1 MLELLNKWKYRLGI
15 EEWDIVFEQ
24 IDSEQVIYPDDIG
37 DDDYF
42 IGVNTV
48 LEDKTATIYYDV
60 PLYEEALVHELLHIR
75 YPESGFKDKEESEAW
90 VNYVTTEL
98 LK

>member
-1 MLELLNKWKYRLGI
+1 MEELLIKWQYKLGI
-15 EEWDIVFEQ
+15 EDWKIEFES
-24 IDSEQVIYPDDIG
+24 IDSEQVMFPDDIG

-48 LEDKTATIYYDV
+48 LENKTATIYYDV

-75 YPESGFKDKEESEAW
+75 YPESGFLNKEKSEEW